1 MQTPSL
7 FQVNIISTYK
17 AASMVRVRQ
26 KIDDRFNPKKFEKKK
41 FGQFIIG
48 HESVGWKIQFGLG
61 WYRRVRVEEIG
72 PAVPKPAYISKSKRR
87 ILY

>member
-7 FQVNIISTYK
+7 FQVNIINTYK

-41 FGQFIIG
+41 KEIWAVYNRSRVSRLKNSI
-48 HESVGWKIQFGLG
+48 WTGL
-61 WYRRVRVEEIG
+61 V
-72 PAVPKPAYISKSKRR
+72 
-87 ILY
+87 